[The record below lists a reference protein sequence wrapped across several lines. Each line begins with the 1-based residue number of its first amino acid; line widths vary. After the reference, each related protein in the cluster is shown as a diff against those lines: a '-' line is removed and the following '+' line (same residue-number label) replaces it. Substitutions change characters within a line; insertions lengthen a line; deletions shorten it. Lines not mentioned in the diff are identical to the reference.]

1 VTDLR
6 ELAARE
12 RELASLKLEDAR
24 RLRWESA
31 EAVFQDT
38 AEETARLATEL
49 EREAQG
55 HFDSARE
62 YERQALDSH
71 TGARR

>member
-1 VTDLR
+1 MTDLR

-12 RELASLKLEDAR
+12 RELAQLKLEDAR

-38 AEETARLATEL
+38 AEEAGRRATEL
-49 EREAQG
+49 DREAQR
-55 HFDSARE
+55 HFDRARD

-71 TGARR
+71 SGARR